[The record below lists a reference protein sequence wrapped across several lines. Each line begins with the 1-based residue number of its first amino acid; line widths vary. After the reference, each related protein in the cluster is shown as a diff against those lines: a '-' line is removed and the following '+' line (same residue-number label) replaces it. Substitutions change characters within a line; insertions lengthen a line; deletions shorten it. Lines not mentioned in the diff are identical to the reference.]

1 MTSAVGTFF
10 GPPPDSEKGIGSLT
24 LGGLLREVVARYPDR
39 EAVVFHESDDRV
51 VRWTYAE
58 LESEV
63 RSLAKAL
70 IALGTDKGTRVG
82 LLMGNRPEWVVAAF
96 GVAMVGGILVPLNT
110 FFESP
115 EIDHVLAHSDTAIV
129 LHQARLANHPYDDQL
144 RELAP
149 GLPYLRRRL
158 CLGTSDYGS
167 FLAAGKEVG
176 DVELDARAEHVSPFD
191 DALVI
196 YTSGSTGMPKG
207 VLHDHRPA
215 ALQSWRFAQQ
225 LRLDPTVRVWSA
237 FPFFWTAGFCM
248 VLGATLAAGGC
259 LILQETFE
267 PGEALSLLESERV
280 TSPHAWPHQL
290 AALESHP
297 RWLDT
302 DLSSL
307 RHVVAFTSFGRHP
320 TVGVGDVWS
329 PRAAYGL
336 TETFTIISSS
346 PSDTPPAE
354 RDGNEGAIL
363 PGNVVRIVDRETGEL
378 LPAGMPG
385 EIRAKGPTLMK
396 GYLKVAPEDVFDT
409 DGFFPTGDAGF
420 VDADGKL
427 HWAGRTNDLIKT
439 GGANVS
445 PVEIET
451 ELLHHPDLKSAQAVG
466 VAHETLGEVV
476 VVCAVAQPG
485 RDVDEA
491 GVRAFLRGKIAS
503 YKIPRHVL
511 FFDES
516 ELVMT
521 GNAKIRSED
530 LRRLA
535 AERLPGAVGVG
546 REGA

>member
-1 MTSAVGTFF
+1 MTPAVGTFF
-10 GPPPDSEKGIGSLT
+10 GPPPDSEEGIGSLT
-24 LGGLLREVVARYPDR
+24 LGGLLREVVSRYSER
-39 EAVVFHESDDRV
+39 EAVVFHESDGRV
-51 VRWTYAE
+51 IRWTYAE

-63 RSLAKAL
+63 RSLAKGL
-70 IALGTDKGTRVG
+70 IALGADKGTRVG

-96 GVAMVGGILVPLNT
+96 GVAMVGGTLVPVNT
-110 FFESP
+110 FFEPP
-115 EIDHVLAHSDTAIV
+115 EIAHVLAHSDTAV
-129 LHQARLANHPYDDQL
+129 VVHQAQLASHPYDDQL
-144 RELAP
+144 RELTPA
-149 GLPYLRRRL
+149 LPYLRRRL
-158 CLGTSDYGS
+158 CVGTPDYRS
-167 FLAAGKEVG
+167 FLAAGEEVG
-176 DVELDARAEHVSPFD
+176 DVELDARAERVSPFD
-191 DALVI
+191 DCLVI

-207 VLHDHRPA
+207 VLHAHRPP
-215 ALQSWRFAQQ
+215 ALQSWRFAHQ

-248 VLGATLAAGGC
+248 VMGATLAAGGC
-259 LILQETFE
+259 LVLQEAFD
-267 PGEALSLLESERV
+267 PGAALSLLESERV

-297 RWLDT
+297 RWLET

-307 RHVVAFTSFGRHP
+307 RQVVEFTSFGRHP

-336 TETFTIISSS
+336 SETFTIISSS
-346 PSDTPPAE
+346 PADTPPAE

-363 PGNVVRIVDRETGEL
+363 PGNVVRIVDRETGEP
-378 LPAGMPG
+378 LPGGRPG
-385 EIRAKGPTLMK
+385 EIRVKGPTLMT
-396 GYLKVAPEDVFDT
+396 GYLKVAPEEVFDT

-420 VDADGKL
+420 VDGDGKL
-427 HWAGRTNDLIKT
+427 HWVGRTNDLIKT

-451 ELLHHPDLKSAQAVG
+451 ELLHHPDLHSALAVG
-466 VAHETLGEVV
+466 VPHETLGEVV
-476 VVCAVAQPG
+476 VVCAVAQSG

-491 GVRAFLRGKIAS
+491 GVREFLRGRIAS

-511 FFDES
+511 FFEDH
-516 ELVMT
+516 ELSMT

-535 AERLPGAVGVG
+535 AERL
-546 REGA
+546 REPTPTT